1 MKRLAWLAA
10 ALPIA
15 GCGWLPDAH
24 TGCDEAQPY
33 HSARQMEPL
42 RVPAG
47 ADLPDMRN
55 ALRIPEVKV
64 PELPPEPG
72 RCLDHP
78 PPYGTGRPQTQSP

>member
-1 MKRLAWLAA
+1 VKRLAWLAA

-15 GCGWLPDAH
+15 GCGWLPDAY

-33 HSARQMEPL
+33 QSARQMEPL

-47 ADLPDMRN
+47 ADLPDLRN
-55 ALRIPEVKV
+55 ALRIPEVKA

-78 PPYGTGRPQTQSP
+78 PSYGTERPPTQSG